1 MVTEDTA
8 KLAAG
13 ITLASAANV
22 SATVESN
29 KTGSAAFTN
38 DIKTGS
44 LKITKRVTINN
55 NGTNRTTADGTYRFT
70 VKGANGFSKEVSIK
84 VTNGRSNSVTVDG
97 LVPGTYTVTEV
108 TSSMPAGMTLVGSND
123 VKVEVKSAAEASTT
137 FTNNRTVT
145 PPPSESRTT
154 TPANTTPAPSETPEP
169 TPTPTPTPS
178 PTPAVNISGQKVW
191 RDESNA
197 HNSRP
202 NAIKIQLLRDGQQI
216 REITING
223 KGDRWSYSFGTLPK
237 VDETG
242 AEYSYSVSESPVED
256 YNTSIS
262 GTVITN
268 ELIPRSPQTYTNF
281 TGNKI
286 WKDEDNAD
294 GARPNYI
301 TVRLMR
307 NGHEVEHRTVTAANG
322 WQFTFQN
329 VPVDDGYGNE
339 YRYEIREDSVEG
351 YVGRIEDFVV
361 TNSKLPEPEELTEFG
376 RYGTP
381 LFGMGEPEL
390 EELLDLFDYGTPLW
404 GRPLKTGDEMPLYP
418 IVFGG
423 IGLTA
428 LVALIILMVINKKR
442 QRNAA

>member
-1 MVTEDTA
+1 M
-8 KLAAG
+8 
-13 ITLASAANV
+13 
-22 SATVESN
+22 
-29 KTGSAAFTN
+29 
-38 DIKTGS
+38 
-44 LKITKRVTINN
+44 
-55 NGTNRTTADGTYRFT
+55 
-70 VKGANGFSKEVSIK
+70 
-84 VTNGRSNSVTVDG
+84 TVDG
-97 LVPGTYTVTEV
+97 LVPGPYTVTEV